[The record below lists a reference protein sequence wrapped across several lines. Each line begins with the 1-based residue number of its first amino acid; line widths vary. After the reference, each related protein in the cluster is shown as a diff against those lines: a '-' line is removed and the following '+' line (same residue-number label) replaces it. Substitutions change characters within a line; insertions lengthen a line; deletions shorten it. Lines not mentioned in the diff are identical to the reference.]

1 MLVLEAMSKLIA
13 ADTDQLKQTVSLQ
26 RVSSTSFTWSVLE
39 YFVSFVMLYCEKNFD
54 LLNALTY

>member
-39 YFVSFVMLYCEKNFD
+39 YFVSFVMLYCEKNSD

>member
-39 YFVSFVMLYCEKNFD
+39 YFVLFVMLYCEKNSD

>member
-39 YFVSFVMLYCEKNFD
+39 YFVSFVMLYFEKNSD

>member
-13 ADTDQLKQTVSLQ
+13 ADTDQLKQTLSLQ

-39 YFVSFVMLYCEKNFD
+39 YFVSFVMLYCEKNSD

>member
-26 RVSSTSFTWSVLE
+26 GVSSTSFTWSVLE
-39 YFVSFVMLYCEKNFD
+39 YFVSFVMLYCEKNSD

>member
-26 RVSSTSFTWSVLE
+26 RVSSTSFTGSVLE
-39 YFVSFVMLYCEKNFD
+39 YFVSFVMLYCEKNSD